1 MRNKIRDKSKY
12 EKNPNIKKVTNSNI
26 QFTKE
31 FKLKAIK
38 SYQSGQPA
46 NEIFLNAG
54 IDVFEFE
61 PGYARKSIS
70 RWKEASD
77 EYGSKNIDSERR
89 GQSRSKK
96 FKTMEEEL
104 EYLRAENDFLKKL
117 NALEAAFLKKK
128 NTK

>member
-1 MRNKIRDKSKY
+1 M
-12 EKNPNIKKVTNSNI
+12 NPNVKKITESNI

-38 SYQSGQPA
+38 SYQSGQSA
-46 NEIFLNAG
+46 DEIFLKAG
-54 IDVFEFE
+54 IDIFDFE
-61 PGYARKSIS
+61 PGYARKSII
-70 RWKEASD
+70 RWKEASE
-77 EYGSKNIDSERR
+77 EYGSKNLDNERR
-89 GQSRSKK
+89 GQSRAKK